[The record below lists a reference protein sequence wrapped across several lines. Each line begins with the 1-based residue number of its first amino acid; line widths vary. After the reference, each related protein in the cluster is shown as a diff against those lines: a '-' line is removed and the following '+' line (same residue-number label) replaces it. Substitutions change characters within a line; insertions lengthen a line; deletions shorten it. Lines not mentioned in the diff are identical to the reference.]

1 MLWGYTKRVKAHDL
15 VFIDTEASGLDV
27 TKHELLEVAVI
38 RVSQDWES
46 GTPEFVVVDEWVTK
60 IIPEHIETA
69 DPASLRVNG
78 YTVNNWKN
86 AVPLRDAL
94 QTFSEKTK
102 DAIMV
107 AHNVSFDAE
116 FIDTA
121 LAKHSIPN
129 TMHYHRL
136 DTVSMAHAVLKDS
149 PDTTRYSLGELCK
162 RFGIVNKQ
170 AHTAL
175 SDSRATFELFKK
187 LLAL

>member
-1 MLWGYTKRVKAHDL
+1 MKAHDL
-15 VFIDTEASGLDV
+15 VFIDTEATGLDV
-27 TKHELLEVAVI
+27 TKHELLEIAVI

-46 GTPEFVVVDEWVTK
+46 GKPEFKLVDEWSTK

-78 YTVNNWKN
+78 YTVTNWKD
-86 AVPLRDAL
+86 AVPLREAL
-94 QTFSEKTK
+94 EVFAEKTA

-121 LAKHSIPN
+121 LGKLGIKN

-136 DTVSMAHAVLKDS
+136 DTVSMAHAILKDS

-162 RFGIVNKQ
+162 RFGIVNEH

-187 LLAL
+187 LLSL